1 MRYSF
6 ADCVLDIERHEFT
19 RGGERVSLEPQV
31 FDLLRLL
38 AERAPDLV
46 SYDAM
51 LDAVWHGRIV
61 SDATIASRVATARTA
76 VGDSGKQ
83 QAVIRTVARRGVQ
96 FVVPVTAGA
105 DSDGGAPPPPSV
117 PLPSRELRIGFAT
130 SADGTAIAYATAG
143 EGTALVKGGHWL
155 GHLEHDWVSPVFG
168 PLLRRLSAA
177 HTLVRY
183 DPRGAGLSERNP
195 GRLDVDALTDD
206 LAAVADAARLAR
218 FPMLAVS
225 QNVPIALNFAA
236 RHPDRV
242 SALVLIGGFAQGSD
256 LRGEAG
262 HTETMV
268 QLIRSGWGDADS
280 PFMRAFATLFVPG
293 GTSDELS
300 SFAETQRRATHP
312 ELAARLRRAIGGFDV
327 TEILPAVA
335 APTLVIH
342 GARDAVHPAAQG
354 QLIAS
359 RVPNAEFRGRD
370 TADHVLLPSAPDW
383 EPVVGWCERFI
394 AENSG

>member
-105 DSDGGAPPPPSV
+105 DSDGGAPPPPSE
-117 PLPSRELRIGFAT
+117 PLPSLEQRIGFAT

-143 EGTALVKGGHWL
+143 AGPALLQGGHWL

-218 FPMLAVS
+218 FPILAVS

-242 SALVLIGGFAQGSD
+242 SA
-256 LRGEAG
+256 
-262 HTETMV
+262 
-268 QLIRSGWGDADS
+268 
-280 PFMRAFATLFVPG
+280 
-293 GTSDELS
+293 LS

-383 EPVVGWCERFI
+383 ERVVGWCERFI